1 MSSICQS
8 QIRGQEEEKN
18 DYRLQIEKDGKLV
31 NRLVKKRIQRKRK
44 WKHGKRILKWK
55 IETKEKGK
63 VKKNSRM
70 KRREKERRK
79 LKEKTVHFNF
89 GQSCVF
95 ECVRASLRQKHLS
108 IQPRPFS
115 HTRTKRTKNVKNLTF
130 LSGQL
135 IILTI
140 SVVII
145 YLLSKQIVLLVAF
158 VDFD

>member
-1 MSSICQS
+1 M
-8 QIRGQEEEKN
+8 KPT
-18 DYRLQIEKDGKLV
+18 EKD
-31 NRLVKKRIQRKRK
+31 
-44 WKHGKRILKWK
+44 
-55 IETKEKGK
+55 
-63 VKKNSRM
+63 
-70 KRREKERRK
+70 RRK

-95 ECVRASLRQKHLS
+95 ECVRACDRNTYPSSPDLFLTQERKEQ
-108 IQPRPFS
+108 
-115 HTRTKRTKNVKNLTF
+115 KNVKNLTF

-135 IILTI
+135 IILRI